1 MLAWFGAARRSALTA
16 AAIIAFAREYDP
28 QPFHIDPVA
37 ALSGPFNGLI
47 ASGWQVAA
55 LAMRQIVE
63 ARPFGASPILGL
75 GVDELRWLKPVRPG
89 DVLQVQGEIVELRTS
104 KSTPDRGVVRSSIKV
119 IDQAGDV
126 AMSFFTNTQ
135 LPVAIEA

>member
-1 MLAWFGAARRSALTA
+1 MPSDALFLNDLQVGMAWSSPPVSVTS
-16 AAIIAFAREYDP
+16 AAIMEFAREYDP

-63 ARPFGASPILGL
+63 ARPFGASPVLGL
-75 GVDELRWLKPVRPG
+75 GVDELRWLHPVRPG
-89 DVLQVQGEIVELRTS
+89 RCV
-104 KSTPDRGVVRSSIKV
+104 
-119 IDQAGDV
+119 AG
-126 AMSFFTNTQ
+126 
-135 LPVAIEA
+135 PR